1 MTTVRKLLESK
12 GDASNYSVS
21 STDMVIQALK
31 LMTDAHIGTVLVT
44 ENKRI
49 IGIFTERDYVNK
61 GELEGRRAESTP
73 VKDVMTGSM
82 YTVTMD
88 TSMEQC
94 MALMEMHRI
103 RHLPVV
109 ENDRLVGLVSIR
121 DVMVEALKNKESEIK
136 GLENYIISSGF
147 AG

>member
-31 LMTDAHIGTVLVT
+31 LMTDAHIGAVLVT
-44 ENKRI
+44 ENKKI
-49 IGIFTERDYVNK
+49 VGIFTERDYAQK
-61 GELEGRRAESTP
+61 GELMGRRAESTP
-73 VKDVMTGSM
+73 VRDVMTGNM

-94 MALMEMHRI
+94 MALMEMHHI

-109 ENDRLVGLVSIR
+109 ENDQLVGLVSIR

-136 GLENYIISSGF
+136 GLENYIINSGF
-147 AG
+147 TG

>member
-31 LMTDAHIGTVLVT
+31 LMTDAHIGAVLVT
-44 ENKRI
+44 ENKKI
-49 IGIFTERDYVNK
+49 VGIFTERDYAQK
-61 GELEGRRAESTP
+61 GELMGRRAESTP
-73 VKDVMTGSM
+73 VRDVMTGDM

-94 MALMEMHRI
+94 MALMEMRHI

-109 ENDRLVGLVSIR
+109 ENDQLVGLVSIR

-147 AG
+147 TG

>member
-1 MTTVRKLLESK
+1 MTTIRKLLESK

-21 STDMVIQALK
+21 STDMVIEALK
-31 LMTDAHIGTVLVT
+31 LMMDARIGAVLVT
-44 ENKRI
+44 ENKKI
-49 IGIFTERDYVNK
+49 VGIFTERDYVQK
-61 GELEGRRAESTP
+61 GELKGRRAESTL
-73 VKDVMTGSM
+73 VKDVMTGDM

-94 MALMEMHRI
+94 MALMDMHHI

-109 ENDRLVGLVSIR
+109 ENDQLVGLVSIR